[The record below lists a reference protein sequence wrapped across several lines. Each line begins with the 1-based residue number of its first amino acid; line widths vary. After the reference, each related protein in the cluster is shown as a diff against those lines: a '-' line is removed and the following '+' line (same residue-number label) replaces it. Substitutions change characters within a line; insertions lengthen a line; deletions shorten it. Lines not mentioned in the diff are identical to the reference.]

1 MAAKVNGSVREV
13 LNHNYGCYALIIA
26 ARLLRRCGYIVV
38 ELDLYEDSTEAS
50 TRKVTLKLR

>member
-1 MAAKVNGSVREV
+1 MVNGSVREV

-26 ARLLRRCGYIVV
+26 ARLLRRWSYIVV